1 MSCAFDILE
10 KSDQIMPNTFT
21 TTTTTGYGTRIGK
34 SIGGAL
40 AGVLLFFG
48 SFVLLYMNEGRTD
61 LSKIAKTA
69 IELPA
74 SGVDAT
80 AEGRLV
86 SGSGVVTS
94 AETLGDAVYLRDG
107 KYLAIDRSVE
117 MYAWVEKVTEKSQTN
132 VGGSETT
139 TTTYDYVMEW
149 TDGPMS
155 ASEMQYPDEH
165 INPVLSI
172 ESESFTVGTLTVGT
186 LDVAGTV
193 DLPSTERLTLT
204 KDLVSLSDDETLSG
218 NYVFY
223 GTGTMTSPKLGDI
236 RVSYSVLQPGFDG
249 TVFGEL
255 SGDKVTKF
263 TNEDGDS
270 VFRVFEG
277 SREGGIA
284 MLHDEY
290 VTMGWILRVVGFL
303 MMWIGLTS
311 VLGPLATLLDVLP
324 FLGSTTRFMV
334 GVVTF
339 PIALVLT
346 IVTVL
351 VSMILHSL
359 VALIVV
365 VLLAIG
371 GGIAAAKMMSKKMVG
386 AV

>member
-1 MSCAFDILE
+1 
-10 KSDQIMPNTFT
+10 MPNTFT
-21 TTTTTGYGTRIGK
+21 TTTTTGYGSRIGK

-40 AGVLLFFG
+40 VGVLLFFG

-69 IELPA
+69 IELSA

-80 AEGRLV
+80 AEGKLV

-94 AETLGDAVYLRDG
+94 AETLGDDVYLRDG
-107 KYLAIDRSVE
+107 KYLAVDRSVE
-117 MYAWVEKVTEKSQTN
+117 MYAWVEKKTEKSQTN

-149 TDGPMS
+149 TDSPMA

-165 INPVLSI
+165 QNPTLSI
-172 ESESFTVGTLTVGT
+172 ENESFAVNTLKVGA

-193 DLPSTERLTLT
+193 DLPSTEGLALT
-204 KDLVSLSDDETLSG
+204 KDLVSLSGGATLSG
-218 NYVFY
+218 NYVFR
-223 GTGTMTSPKLGDI
+223 GTGTMTAPKVGDI
-236 RVSYSVLQPGFDG
+236 RVSYSVLKPGFDG

-255 SGDKVTKF
+255 AGSEVTKF

-270 VFRVFEG
+270 LFRVFEG
-277 SREGGIA
+277 SREAAIA
-284 MLHDEY
+284 TMHDEY

-311 VLGPLATLLDVLP
+311 VLGPIATLLDVLP

-339 PIALVLT
+339 PVALVLT
-346 IVTVL
+346 IVTVI
-351 VSMILHSL
+351 VSMVLHSL
-359 VALIVV
+359 VALLV
-365 VLLAIG
+365 VLVLLIG
-371 GGIAAAKMMSKKMVG
+371 GGIAAAKMMPKKAAGTV
-386 AV
+386 